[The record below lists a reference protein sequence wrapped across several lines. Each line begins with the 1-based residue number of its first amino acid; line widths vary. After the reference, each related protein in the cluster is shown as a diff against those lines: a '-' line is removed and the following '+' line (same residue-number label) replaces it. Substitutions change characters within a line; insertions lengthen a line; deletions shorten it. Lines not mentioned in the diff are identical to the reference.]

1 MSHVTFFMRI
11 AIYSDNFYPE
21 LSGISDSLITL
32 GRELAGRGHFIHFFV
47 PRYSSKDHTLSNFER
62 GELNLGP
69 NVAITRFSSIY
80 FGAGSGQGRLVIPL
94 ARLSAVRKF
103 KPDVIHTQTFFGVG
117 VEALIASRMLHVS
130 LVGTNHTAIKE
141 FLRYNPL
148 ESQWSDNLVVRYVNW
163 YYAQCVTV
171 TAPSR
176 SVFAEMDC
184 RAFTKPGIAISNPI
198 DTATFHPLENT
209 GELRKKFGVG
219 DWPIMHAGRLA
230 VERSIDVIIRA
241 LPLVQK
247 EFPAAELMISGRGVA
262 EKQLRALAAELHV
275 EDSVKFLGFIEQETL
290 VEAYNAGKVFAI
302 TSTADTQSLVMMQ
315 AMACGAP
322 VIGVNARAL
331 PEYINDTNGFLIEP
345 GDSQALANRI
355 IQLFKDEPLRKKLGA
370 GGRASALQ
378 YSPAAIADRWEKIY
392 AEAITIAQK

>member
-1 MSHVTFFMRI
+1 MRI

-21 LSGISDSLITL
+21 LSGISDSLIAL
-32 GRELAGRGHFIHFFV
+32 ARELAGRGHFIHFFV
-47 PRYSSKDHTLSNFER
+47 PRYSNKDHTLSNLER
-62 GELNLGP
+62 GEIDLGP
-69 NVAITRFSSIY
+69 NVAITRFSSLY

-94 ARLSAVRKF
+94 ARLSALRAF
-103 KPDVIHTQTFFGVG
+103 NPDVIHTQTFFGVG
-117 VEALIASRMLHVS
+117 MEALIASRMLNIP

-163 YYAQCVTV
+163 YYSKCVTV
-171 TAPSR
+171 TAPSK

-184 RAFTKPGIAISNPI
+184 SHFTKPGIAISNPI
-198 DTATFHPLENT
+198 DTVTFHPLENT
-209 GELRKKFGVG
+209 DELRKKFGVG

-230 VERSIDVIIRA
+230 VERSIDVIIKA
-241 LPLVQK
+241 LPLVKK
-247 EFPAAELMISGRGVA
+247 EFPEAELIISGRGVA
-262 EKQLRALAAELHV
+262 EQQLKSLATELGV
-275 EDSVKFLGFIEQETL
+275 TDSIKFLGYVEQQTL

-315 AMACGAP
+315 AMACGVP
-322 VIGVNARAL
+322 VIGVRARAL

-345 GDSQALANRI
+345 GDHEALATRI
-355 IQLFKDEPLRKKLGA
+355 IELFKNEDLRKKLGA

-392 AEAITIAQK
+392 SEAAEVSK